1 MSTYKQKEGRFGADR
16 KTELR
21 QRITSHLAMQ
31 TPAGMPRPSWKDKM
45 TPEQIH
51 KLVQRIRSI

>member
-1 MSTYKQKEGRFGADR
+1 MSTYNQKEGRFEADR

-31 TPAGMPRPSWKDKM
+31 TPAGFPRQSWKDKM